1 MFWDGAVGLT
11 PKRIKEVRGL
21 AWEQP
26 EGAAGGVE
34 TGLGCLQ
41 EAHCCVLLC
50 SYDNDS
56 LNTYYMLDVVFLMIR
71 TQW

>member
-1 MFWDGAVGLT
+1 MGLT

-26 EGAAGGVE
+26 EGAARGVE

-41 EAHCCVLLC
+41 EPSAVCFFVH
-50 SYDNDS
+50 
-56 LNTYYMLDVVFLMIR
+56 R
-71 TQW
+71 TVIH